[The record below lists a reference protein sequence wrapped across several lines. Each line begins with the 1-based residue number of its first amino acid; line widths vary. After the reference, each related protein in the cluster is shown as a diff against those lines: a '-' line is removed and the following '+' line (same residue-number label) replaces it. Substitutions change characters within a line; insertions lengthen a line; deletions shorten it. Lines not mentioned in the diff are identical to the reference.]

1 MTNVAQSIN
10 TNHPELKFRG
20 EFRSK
25 LLKRNTT
32 GQGNGKESKK
42 SFHLSTAL
50 QNKTRIFF
58 NLALDVV
65 MWVSV
70 LESSSDLEEDE
81 DRRFQTRY
89 LSMIQALFR

>member
-1 MTNVAQSIN
+1 M
-10 TNHPELKFRG
+10 
-20 EFRSK
+20 
-25 LLKRNTT
+25 
-32 GQGNGKESKK
+32 K

-50 QNKTRIFF
+50 QNKTRNFF